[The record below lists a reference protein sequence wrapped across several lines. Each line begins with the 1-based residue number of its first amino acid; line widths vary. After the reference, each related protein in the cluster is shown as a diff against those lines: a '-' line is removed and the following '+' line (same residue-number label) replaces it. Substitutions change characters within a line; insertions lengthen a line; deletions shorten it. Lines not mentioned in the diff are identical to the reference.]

1 MRTLGRIVCGCLL
14 LFAAP
19 TWAQQKL
26 SNEGG
31 SAVDVANEKII
42 RKLYD
47 DFITLWNKHDVAGL
61 SEMWTIDGDQV
72 EPDGTRSKGRPNITK
87 LLMKQHTTVFKDT
100 VLTLTIDDVW
110 FISSEV
116 ALVDGG
122 YKLDG
127 VVGPDGQQI
136 PARNGHLTA
145 LLIHEAGN
153 RWLIAASRL
162 MIPTGL
168 PYKKD

>member
-1 MRTLGRIVCGCLL
+1 MRRLSRIVCACLL
-14 LFAAP
+14 LTAAP
-19 TWAQQKL
+19 TWAQKI

-42 RKLYD
+42 RKLYE
-47 DFITLWNKHDVAGL
+47 DFVTLWNKHDVAGL
-61 SEMWTIDGDQV
+61 SDMWTIDGDQI
-72 EPDGTRSKGRPNITK
+72 EPDGTRSKGRPAVTK
-87 LLMKQHTTVFKDT
+87 LLMKQHTSVFKNSM
-100 VLTLTIDDVW
+100 LKLTIDDVW

-122 YKLDG
+122 YDLTG
-127 VVGPDGQQI
+127 VVAPDGTEI
-136 PARNGHLTA
+136 PERKGHITA

>member
-1 MRTLGRIVCGCLL
+1 MRTLTRILCACLVL
-14 LFAAP
+14 AAAP

-26 SNEGG
+26 SNAGG

-47 DFITLWNKHDVAGL
+47 DFVTNWNKHDIAAL
-61 SEMWTIDGDQV
+61 SETWTIDGDQM
-72 EPDGTRSKGRPNITK
+72 EPDGTRYKGRDAVTK
-87 LLMKQHTTVFKDT
+87 LLMKQHTSIFKNS
-100 VLTLTIDDVW
+100 VLQLTIDDVW

-122 YKLDG
+122 YSLTG
-127 VVGPDGQQI
+127 AVAPDGSEV
-136 PARNGHLTA
+136 PERKGHLTA
-145 LLIHEAGN
+145 LLIHEAGS

>member
-1 MRTLGRIVCGCLL
+1 MRKLARILVACSLL
-14 LFAAP
+14 IAVP
-19 TWAQQKL
+19 TWAQKI

-47 DFITLWNKHDVAGL
+47 DFVTAWNNHDVAAL
-61 SEMWTIDGDQV
+61 SDMWTIDGDQID
-72 EPDGTRSKGRPNITK
+72 PDGTRTKGRPALTK
-87 LLMKQHTTVFKDT
+87 LLMKQHTTVFKSS
-100 VLTLTIDDVW
+100 LLKLTIDDVW

-122 YKLDG
+122 YDLTG
-127 VVGPDGQQI
+127 VVAPDGKEI
-136 PARNGHLTA
+136 PERKGHITA
-145 LLIHEAGN
+145 LLIHEAGS